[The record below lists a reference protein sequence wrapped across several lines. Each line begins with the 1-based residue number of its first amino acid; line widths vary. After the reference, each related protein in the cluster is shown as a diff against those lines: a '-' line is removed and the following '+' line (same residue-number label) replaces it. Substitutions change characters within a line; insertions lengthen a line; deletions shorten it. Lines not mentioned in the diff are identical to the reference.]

1 MSAYIT
7 MKCRICRATY
17 TTPVLGD
24 GRHSVLCPAG
34 HMSTE
39 TTRPSEWLHVRR
51 HRRHRGTLPWMPVG
65 PLPMTRCATCQR
77 FLPAPTGRGRPRVR
91 CEPCQQA
98 HRREYL
104 RNAKRK
110 ERQ

>member
-39 TTRPSEWLHVRR
+39 TIRPTPDRLSGCTCGGIGDTGAHF
-51 HRRHRGTLPWMPVG
+51 RGCPW
-65 PLPMTRCATCQR
+65 
-77 FLPAPTGRGRPRVR
+77 GRSR
-91 CEPCQQA
+91 
-98 HRREYL
+98 
-104 RNAKRK
+104 
-110 ERQ
+110 